1 MIVVLLFCKR
11 INNYPFT
18 PLYQYAYSSYYSQ
31 LQISLQG
38 EFVFQSQLFSLA
50 FTFFISTVFIINISV
65 ILL

>member
-1 MIVVLLFCKR
+1 MIVVLLFCKH
-11 INNYPFT
+11 IDYPFT
-18 PLYQYAYSSYYSQ
+18 PLYQYAHSSYYSQ

-50 FTFFISTVFIINISV
+50 FIFFISTVFIINISA